1 MAQAYAI
8 AVCVL
13 VAGVLQLAV
22 QLPVL
27 RSLGFRYDYNWPA
40 SRQAVGQIVRTMLP
54 MVAGLAITQINTL
67 MDRLIAWTLTA
78 TAGEPTRIGWLGFS
92 LPHPLRAG
100 AVASIYYG
108 ERLYQ
113 FPLGILGMA
122 VATTIFP
129 LLSRHAAR
137 GDRRGLGADLTLGLR
152 LVIFL
157 GVPSGLGLV
166 MLSGPLA
173 RLLFQH
179 GQFTADDAARTARM
193 IACYSS
199 GVWAYCALPVVV
211 RGYYALGDRL
221 TPLKIGAAAVALNL
235 SMDLTLVWRMAEAGL
250 ATSTSIAAGF
260 QVLVLVWIF
269 SRRNRVLDWW
279 ALAATT
285 ARTLLAT
292 SAMALAGYAVLARLG
307 APAGPGHKWAEVVP
321 VALPLAA
328 AMAGFFAVYGLIG
341 RRELRDFFVG
351 PQAP

>member
-1 MAQAYAI
+1 M
-8 AVCVL
+8 
-13 VAGVLQLAV
+13 G
-22 QLPVL
+22 
-27 RSLGFRYDYNWPA
+27 
-40 SRQAVGQIVRTMLP
+40 P

-67 MDRLIAWTLTA
+67 MDRVIAWTLTA
-78 TAGEPTRIGWLGFS
+78 TAGEPMRIGWLGYAI
-92 LPHPLRAG
+92 PRPLRAG

-137 GDRRGLGADLTLGLR
+137 GDRQGLGADLTLGLR
-152 LVIFL
+152 MVIFL
-157 GVPSGLGLV
+157 GIPSGLGLV

-193 IACYSS
+193 IACYSC

-221 TPLKIGAAAVALNL
+221 TPLKIGAVAVALNL

-250 ATSTSIAAGF
+250 ATSTSIAAGI
-260 QVLVLVWIF
+260 QVLLLVWIF
-269 SRRNRVLDWW
+269 ARRNRVLDWW
-279 ALAATT
+279 ALGATT

-292 SAMALAGYAVLARLG
+292 LAMATAGYAVLARLA
-307 APAGPGHKWAEVVP
+307 APAGAGHKVAEIIHL
-321 VALPLAA
+321 ALPLAA
-328 AMAGFFAVYGLIG
+328 AVAAFFVVYRLIG
-341 RRELRDFFVG
+341 RRDLRDFFVG
-351 PQAP
+351 PQG